1 MNIRKEL
8 QDTAAAA
15 KQLVALT
22 TEEKNK
28 VLKMMAFAVEQNEE
42 KILEENKRDLASAKE
57 QGLSDAMMD
66 RLALDHDRLMGIV
79 KSIEDV
85 ALLEDPVGKM
95 RLLNEHENGMKINK
109 VRVPLGVIGMI
120 YEARP
125 NVAAEASALCFK
137 SGNAIVLR
145 CGKEA
150 IKTSYAIVTAM
161 QSMLVS
167 NGLPADA
174 IKLITDPDRQLMMD
188 LIQQDDLLDV
198 IIPRGGEGL
207 IRFVT
212 ENSRVPVIQHYK
224 GVCHLFVDE
233 SAEVE
238 KAVSLFLNGKTQRPG
253 VCNALEGLLIHKSI
267 ASELLPQ
274 IQLHCGV
281 NNIKVHACEKSY
293 RYFEHLDGVER
304 ISEDDFGE
312 EYLAK
317 EIAIRIVDDINGAIE
332 HIDRFGSKHTEV
344 ICTQNEANAALFQKV
359 VDASVVMVN
368 ASSRFSDGGQLGLG
382 AEIGIAT
389 TKLHAYGPM
398 GLEALTTEKYLVN
411 GDGQIRA

>member
-8 QDTAAAA
+8 QETAKAA
-15 KQLVALT
+15 KHLVALT

-28 VLKMMAFAVEQNEE
+28 VLLMMAFAVEQNEE
-42 KILEENKRDLASAKE
+42 KILEENKRDLALAKE

-66 RLALDHDRLMGIV
+66 RLALDKERLSAIV

-85 ALLEDPVGKM
+85 AKLDDPVGKM
-95 RLLNEHENGMKINK
+95 RPLNKHENGLEINK

-150 IKTSYAIVTAM
+150 IKTSFAIVSAM
-161 QSMLVS
+161 QSMLIS

-174 IKLITDPDRQLMMD
+174 IKLITDPDRKLMLD

-233 SAEVE
+233 SAEIE

-253 VCNALEGLLIHKSI
+253 VCNALEGLLIHKDI
-267 ASELLPQ
+267 AQDILPQ

-281 NNIKVHACEKSY
+281 NDIRVHACERSY
-293 RYFEHLDGVER
+293 PYFEHMEGVEK
-304 ISEDDFGE
+304 IANDEFGE

-317 EIAIRIVDDINGAIE
+317 EIAIRIVDDIHDAID
-332 HIDRFGSKHTEV
+332 HIDQFGSKHTEV
-344 ICTQNEANAALFQKV
+344 ICTENPKNAELFQKI

-411 GDGQIRA
+411 GNGQIRA

>member
-8 QDTAAAA
+8 QETAKAARH
-15 KQLVALT
+15 LVALT

-28 VLKMMAFAVEQNEE
+28 VLLMMAFAVEQNEE

-66 RLALDHDRLMGIV
+66 RLALDKERLAGIV

-85 ALLEDPVGKM
+85 AKLDDPVGQLRPM
-95 RLLNEHENGMKINK
+95 NNHENGLKINK

-150 IKTSYAIVTAM
+150 IKTSFAIVSAM

-174 IKLITDPDRQLMMD
+174 IKLITDPDRKLMLD

-233 SAEVE
+233 SAEIE

-253 VCNALEGLLIHKSI
+253 VCNALEGLLIHKDI
-267 ASELLPQ
+267 AQEVLPQ

-281 NNIKVHACEKSY
+281 NDIKVHACERSFP
-293 RYFEHLDGVER
+293 YFEHLDGVEK
-304 ISEDDFGE
+304 IAADDFGE

-317 EIAIRIVDDINGAIE
+317 EIAIRIVDDIHDAID
-332 HIDRFGSKHTEV
+332 HIDKFGSKHTEV
-344 ICTQNEANAALFQKV
+344 ICTENQKNADLFQKI

-411 GDGQIRA
+411 GNGQIRA

>member
-8 QDTAAAA
+8 QETAAAA
-15 KQLVALT
+15 KQLVALS

-28 VLKMMAFAVEQNEE
+28 VLKMMAFAVEQNEDI
-42 KILEENKRDLASAKE
+42 ILEENKRDLASAKE
-57 QGLSDAMMD
+57 QGLSEAMMD

-95 RLLNEHENGMKINK
+95 RLLNEHENGMKVNK

-161 QSMLVS
+161 QSMLIS

-224 GVCHLFVDE
+224 GVCHLFIDD

-253 VCNALEGLLIHKSI
+253 VCNALEGLLVHKRI
-267 ASELLPQ
+267 ADEVLPQ

-304 ISEDDFGE
+304 IAEDDFGE

-344 ICTQNEANAALFQKV
+344 ICTQNEENAALFQRV